1 MNTNLIASIVEAIKI
16 PTIAEQGGDN
26 IYRTIGTI
34 VARIYALRGTPIGTE
49 NLKFVSSELNRSIC
63 ERFPFLTVQEIGIAL
78 DKGVKKDYGDYYG
91 LSVVTFL
98 DWIRAYSKSDEYY
111 EARRI
116 KADRAL
122 PEKVPPTPEEIEKH
136 KRDSIV
142 WAFAFYRDKKF
153 LIDYQ
158 NTCYRYL
165 VDNGILKLSEA
176 EKKQIIEEAKKDIV
190 SREADRRGIR
200 SKDIHTIGELIPA
213 VARDIAPGAAQLDF
227 TAKRIAVQQY
237 FDRLITAKKDIKDVL
252 PAK

>member
-1 MNTNLIASIVEAIKI
+1 MNSNLIKSIDSALQYAPIRDKSEKEIKTALF
-16 PTIAEQGGDN
+16 TIISRA
-26 IYRTIGTI
+26 
-34 VARIYALRGTPIGTE
+34 YALRGTAIE
-49 NLKFVSSELNRSIC
+49 KDDVRFISSELNRSIC
-63 ERFPFLTVQEIGIAL
+63 ERFPFLTIQEIGIAI
-78 DKGVKKDYGDYYG
+78 DKGVKKDYGEYYG

-116 KADRAL
+116 RADRAL
-122 PEKVPPTPEEIEKH
+122 PEKVPPTPEEIEKQ
-136 KRDSIV
+136 KRDSLV
-142 WAFAFYRDKKF
+142 WAFHFYQDKKF

-165 VDNGILKLSEA
+165 VDNGILKLSEDD
-176 EKKQIIEEAKKDIV
+176 KKQIVEEAKKDIV